1 MGGMRAPPVLIAWY
15 LIIAACLFDVPTRAT
30 AHESVGGCEGDN
42 ATAVA
47 LCNSLVG
54 KFLNS
59 PYNASRIAYVCD
71 PDVLYSDYRCECVGI
86 NSTVYAR
93 PHPMETRDL
102 APDGRRHVVDERGR
116 PKKLPAPFRN
126 GDKLARAKHEVDS
139 SERNYVLAFEMF
151 GVMRNAMFFRGP
163 WITDDDWRKWHSPLT
178 DCGLDDD
185 DVYEVSKSHS
195 GKLGRQLNRTMVL
208 RMIRFPMYN
217 GGDVAA
223 QMEHYAD
230 AVLADFLC
238 VVAPELVTDVT
249 YQSWPHRS
257 RCDVIRSALSLSP
270 GRAPDCWLDAYRRFY
285 SDQGPAYEPSGGAT
299 RPGGYWD
306 EQAKRAGRG
315 YQPTEREREVM
326 ASQRDEANAV
336 EKPGPGDYSNE
347 ISGMTD
353 GVTGNVHGAGA
364 TEPTEE
370 DTTAANEETT
380 RAMGATNQDG
390 VEAVPGQP
398 LTDEILS
405 TAPGWPTRV
414 LYSAW
419 RQQPGVT
426 DTHELLG
433 GLVKHCVEVKAAA
446 DELELGG
453 SCDVTPKGVVTG
465 LAEGSA
471 FNVAEMTKW
480 IIKSFHA
487 TEFGESPTLLGPT
500 HELDTEFSSP
510 TEADDYPYG
519 YLDDKDKP
527 ATAEAKD
534 EL

>member
-1 MGGMRAPPVLIAWY
+1 
-15 LIIAACLFDVPTRAT
+15 
-30 AHESVGGCEGDN
+30 
-42 ATAVA
+42 
-47 LCNSLVG
+47 
-54 KFLNS
+54 
-59 PYNASRIAYVCD
+59 
-71 PDVLYSDYRCECVGI
+71 
-86 NSTVYAR
+86 
-93 PHPMETRDL
+93 
-102 APDGRRHVVDERGR
+102 
-116 PKKLPAPFRN
+116 
-126 GDKLARAKHEVDS
+126 
-139 SERNYVLAFEMF
+139 
-151 GVMRNAMFFRGP
+151 
-163 WITDDDWRKWHSPLT
+163 
-178 DCGLDDD
+178 
-185 DVYEVSKSHS
+185 
-195 GKLGRQLNRTMVL
+195 
-208 RMIRFPMYN
+208 
-217 GGDVAA
+217 
-223 QMEHYAD
+223 
-230 AVLADFLC
+230 
-238 VVAPELVTDVT
+238 
-249 YQSWPHRS
+249 
-257 RCDVIRSALSLSP
+257 
-270 GRAPDCWLDAYRRFY
+270 
-285 SDQGPAYEPSGGAT
+285 
-299 RPGGYWD
+299 
-306 EQAKRAGRG
+306 
-315 YQPTEREREVM
+315 M

-487 TEFGESPTLLGPT
+487 T
-500 HELDTEFSSP
+500 
-510 TEADDYPYG
+510 
-519 YLDDKDKP
+519 
-527 ATAEAKD
+527 
-534 EL
+534 